1 MAKGDDGIKIQDTI
15 HKYRMLEI
23 EFKQGAVSRR
33 ELVEAAYDVADAYGD
48 ASINHTSWRDE
59 RSAREWFLKGKFHSI
74 QLAHETVSGYSA
86 IRKLEYLENRRME
99 RFDVLKYIAIFCGV
113 TAVGLILFM
122 AYGILTF
129 HK

>member
-1 MAKGDDGIKIQDTI
+1 MGNGSDEVKIQEAI
-15 HKYRMLEI
+15 HDYRL
-23 EFKQGAVSRR
+23 AVAESRDDKSLAR
-33 ELVEAAYDVADAYGD
+33 AAYAVAEAYAD

-86 IRKLEYLENRRME
+86 IRKLEYLEDRRME
-99 RFDVLKYIAIFCGV
+99 RFDVLKYIGIFCGV

>member
-1 MAKGDDGIKIQDTI
+1 MAKGDDEIKIQDAI

-23 EFKQGAVSRR
+23 EFKQGSVSRR
-33 ELVEAAYDVADAYGD
+33 ELVEAAYDVSDAYSD

-59 RSAREWFLKGKFHSI
+59 KSAREWFLKGKFHSI
-74 QLAHETVSGYSA
+74 QIARETVSGYSA

-99 RFDVLKYIAIFCGV
+99 RFDVLKYISIFGGI
-113 TAVGLILFM
+113 TAVGLVLFM

>member
-1 MAKGDDGIKIQDTI
+1 MAKVGDESKIQEAI
-15 HKYRMLEI
+15 HDYRL
-23 EFKQGAVSRR
+23 AVAEWRDGKSLAR
-33 ELVEAAYDVADAYGD
+33 AAYAVAEAYAD
-48 ASINHTSWRDE
+48 ASINHTSWKDE
-59 RSAREWFLKGKFHSI
+59 RRASKWIRKAESHSP
-74 QLAHETVSGYSA
+74 QLAYESGWFNRAS
-86 IRKLEYLENRRME
+86 RKLTYLENRRME

>member
-1 MAKGDDGIKIQDTI
+1 
-15 HKYRMLEI
+15 
-23 EFKQGAVSRR
+23 
-33 ELVEAAYDVADAYGD
+33 
-48 ASINHTSWRDE
+48 
-59 RSAREWFLKGKFHSI
+59 
-74 QLAHETVSGYSA
+74 
-86 IRKLEYLENRRME
+86 ME

>member
-1 MAKGDDGIKIQDTI
+1 MTKVSDKTKIQEAV
-15 HKYRMLEI
+15 HSYRMAEAEKSDAETL
-23 EFKQGAVSRR
+23 AR
-33 ELVEAAYDVADAYGD
+33 AAYDVADAYAD
-48 ASINHTSWRDE
+48 ASINRPSWRNE
-59 RSAREWFLKGKFHSI
+59 RRARKW
-74 QLAHETVSGYSA
+74 
-86 IRKLEYLENRRME
+86 IRKAERHSPRLAYESGWFNSASRKFTYLKNRRME

>member
-1 MAKGDDGIKIQDTI
+1 MAKCSDDKIQEAVHD
-15 HKYRMLEI
+15 YRL
-23 EFKQGAVSRR
+23 AVAESRDGKSLAR
-33 ELVEAAYDVADAYGD
+33 AAYSVAEAYADV
-48 ASINHTSWRDE
+48 SINHTSWKDE
-59 RSAREWFLKGKFHSI
+59 RRASKWIRKAESHSP
-74 QLAHETVSGYSA
+74 QLAYESGWFNRAS
-86 IRKLEYLENRRME
+86 RKLTYLENRRME